1 MALQLTKTKILKRLS
16 ICNIFIFLIFCIYN
30 LAKTAT
36 RQPNNSVLLSEC
48 RNAGMSNYG
57 DARR

>member
-1 MALQLTKTKILKRLS
+1 MALHLTKVLKRPS
-16 ICNIFIFLIFCIYN
+16 ICYIFIFLIFYIYN